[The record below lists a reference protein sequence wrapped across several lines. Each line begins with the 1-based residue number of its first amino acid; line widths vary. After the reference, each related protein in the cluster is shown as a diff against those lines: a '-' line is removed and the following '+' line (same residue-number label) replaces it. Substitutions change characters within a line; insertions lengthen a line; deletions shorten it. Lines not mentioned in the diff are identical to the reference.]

1 MSPSK
6 STDVLAPDLGQMLAR
21 LQQRSPAITTVA
33 EGRPNW
39 ITGVKPTGVWIET
52 EASRA
57 KGTGPQLVPA
67 WMINVAWDHL
77 RSQGS
82 LEQRFL
88 LATDGLNV
96 KRSAAVMALLAR
108 LPGVTVA
115 SSRPSRLSYSTSP
128 KP

>member
-1 MSPSK
+1 MRRSGP
-6 STDVLAPDLGQMLAR
+6 TDVLASDLEQMLTE
-21 LQQRSPAITTVA
+21 LQQRTPIITTVA

-39 ITGVKPTGVWIET
+39 ITDVGATGVWVET

-77 RSQGS
+77 RSHGS

-88 LATDGLNV
+88 LAADGLNV

-108 LPGVTVA
+108 LPGVTVT
-115 SSRPSRLSYSTSP
+115 SSRPSRLSYSPPRSP
-128 KP
+128 